1 MDKMNPSFLVNNR
14 KPPKSKISDLLPS
27 NIIDEIEISTPPKE
41 TLSYNKLLSK
51 GTSQNTSKSA
61 KYSSDST
68 IEDVPPKL
76 HHPKVQRKVY
86 SSSKNLM
93 YSNLN
98 NQFTSNSFK
107 NINNFS
113 MVNNNIGYN
122 DCNNNNNNT
131 MGLRIPIQPRT
142 VYSDQYNMAHIMNR
156 GLYDGKPN
164 NQIIAPFYI
173 NNNRNNSGSNCTY
186 LGIQN
191 NNYGYSNV
199 NGNINANNSNNSF
212 QHNHNFSNYNHQ
224 NQALLE
230 NQVES
235 CITQLQQFQFQYGQ
249 LNQGQGVPFPISIL
263 IEKTGPTVFL
273 QLIKTSKGSRFF
285 QKILSN
291 SPPTQTEIDLV
302 LQIIT
307 INIEEVICDYYGN
320 YFLQKF
326 LPYCSFK
333 HRILLYSFIKPNFLF
348 IANDICGN
356 HSLQSLIML
365 QNSKEEENIIKEC
378 LENNLDTLTVG
389 ANSSHVV
396 EKVIKVVKEP
406 NRDYINTYIISNLI
420 DLCLDSHGI
429 CVVKEFIDNTQSEC
443 YIKAIISIFELE
455 TNKLTYDQYGNFGIQ
470 EVIKVYGF
478 IHCKKI
484 ISKIVD
490 HIVEFSVF
498 KFSSNVV
505 DFVID
510 YLRKK
515 NFSKFCHALNK
526 IFVEETNLSEM
537 LKSKYATYV
546 IENCLCILDS
556 LEDEENLSEL
566 KEKIIASLNE
576 IPNVKE
582 KKKIYKFLKNM
593 NEKNKMNNN
602 NNVWNKQII

>member
-1 MDKMNPSFLVNNR
+1 MDKINPSFSVKNR
-14 KPPKSKISDLLPS
+14 KHPKSKISDLLPS
-27 NIIDEIEISTPPKE
+27 NIIDEIDISSTPKAS
-41 TLSYNKLLSK
+41 LSYNNLSAK
-51 GTSQNTSKSA
+51 GVSQNTSKSA

-68 IEDVPPKL
+68 IEEVPPKL
-76 HHPKVQRKVY
+76 HNPKMQRKVY

-93 YSNLN
+93 YNNLSNH
-98 NQFTSNSFK
+98 FTSNSFK
-107 NINNFS
+107 NMNNFS
-113 MVNNNIGYN
+113 MINNNIGFNDYN
-122 DCNNNNNNT
+122 NKNP

-142 VYSDQYNMAHIMNR
+142 VYSDQYIMAHMMNR

-173 NNNRNNSGSNCTY
+173 NNYRNNGGSNCPY

-191 NNYGYSNV
+191 NNYRYSNV
-199 NGNINANNSNNSF
+199 NGNMNTNNNSIQNNP
-212 QHNHNFSNYNHQ
+212 NYSNYNQ
-224 NQALLE
+224 QSQALLE

-235 CITQLQQFQFQYGQ
+235 FIAQLQQFQFQYGQ
-249 LNQGQGVPFPISIL
+249 SMQGQGVPFPLSLL
-263 IEKTGPTVFL
+263 IEKTGPTIFV
-273 QLIKTSKGSRFF
+273 QLIKTSKGSRFL

-291 SPPTQTEIDLV
+291 SPPTQTEIDLI

-326 LPYCSFK
+326 IPYCSFK

-378 LENNLDTLTVG
+378 LENNLETLTVG

-396 EKVIKVVKEP
+396 QKVIKAVKEP

-443 YIKAIISIFELE
+443 YIKAVVSIFELE

-470 EVIKVYGF
+470 EVIKVYGLT
-478 IHCKKI
+478 HCKKI
-484 ISKIVD
+484 VSKIVD
-490 HIVEFSVF
+490 HIVDFSVF

-515 NFSKFCHALNK
+515 NFSKFCHVLNK
-526 IFVEETNLSEM
+526 IFIEDNNLSEM

-546 IENCLCILDS
+546 IENCLSILDS
-556 LEDEENLSEL
+556 LENGENISEL
-566 KEKIIASLNE
+566 KDKIIVSLNE

-582 KKKIYKFLKNM
+582 KKKIYKFIRSIND
-593 NEKNKMNNN
+593 KNKMNN

>member
-1 MDKMNPSFLVNNR
+1 MDKINPSFSVKNR
-14 KPPKSKISDLLPS
+14 KHPKSKISDLLPS
-27 NIIDEIEISTPPKE
+27 NIIDEIDISSTPKAS
-41 TLSYNKLLSK
+41 LSYNNLSAK
-51 GTSQNTSKSA
+51 GVSQNTSKSA

-68 IEDVPPKL
+68 IEEVPPKL
-76 HHPKVQRKVY
+76 HNPKMQRKVY

-93 YSNLN
+93 YNNLSNH
-98 NQFTSNSFK
+98 FTSNSFK
-107 NINNFS
+107 NMNNFS
-113 MVNNNIGYN
+113 MINNNIGFNDYN
-122 DCNNNNNNT
+122 NKNP

-142 VYSDQYNMAHIMNR
+142 VYSDQYIMAHMMNR

-173 NNNRNNSGSNCTY
+173 NNNRNNGGSNCPY

-191 NNYGYSNV
+191 NNYRYSNV
-199 NGNINANNSNNSF
+199 NGNMNTNNNSIQNNP
-212 QHNHNFSNYNHQ
+212 NYSNYNQ
-224 NQALLE
+224 QSQALLE

-235 CITQLQQFQFQYGQ
+235 FIAQLQQFQFQYGQ
-249 LNQGQGVPFPISIL
+249 SMQGQGVPFPLSLL
-263 IEKTGPTVFL
+263 IEKTGPTIFV
-273 QLIKTSKGSRFF
+273 QLIKTSKGSRFL

-291 SPPTQTEIDLV
+291 SPPTQTEIDLI

-326 LPYCSFK
+326 IPYCSFK

-378 LENNLDTLTVG
+378 LENNLETLTVG

-396 EKVIKVVKEP
+396 QKVIKAVKEP

-443 YIKAIISIFELE
+443 YIKAVVSIFELE

-470 EVIKVYGF
+470 EVIKVYGLT
-478 IHCKKI
+478 HCKKI
-484 ISKIVD
+484 VSKIVD
-490 HIVEFSVF
+490 HIVDFSVF

-515 NFSKFCHALNK
+515 NFSKFCHVLNK
-526 IFVEETNLSEM
+526 IFIEDNNLSEM

-546 IENCLCILDS
+546 IENCLSILDS
-556 LEDEENLSEL
+556 LENGENISEL
-566 KEKIIASLNE
+566 KDKIIASLNE

-582 KKKIYKFLKNM
+582 KKKIYKFIRSIND
-593 NEKNKMNNN
+593 KNKMNN

>member
-1 MDKMNPSFLVNNR
+1 MDKINPSFSVKNR
-14 KPPKSKISDLLPS
+14 KHPKSKISDLLPS
-27 NIIDEIEISTPPKE
+27 NIIDEIDISSTPKAS
-41 TLSYNKLLSK
+41 LSYNNLSAK
-51 GTSQNTSKSA
+51 GVSQNTSKSA

-68 IEDVPPKL
+68 IEEVPPKL
-76 HHPKVQRKVY
+76 HNPKMQRKVY

-93 YSNLN
+93 YNNLSNH
-98 NQFTSNSFK
+98 FTSNSFK
-107 NINNFS
+107 NMNNFS
-113 MVNNNIGYN
+113 MINNNIGFNDYN
-122 DCNNNNNNT
+122 NKNP

-142 VYSDQYNMAHIMNR
+142 VYSDQYIMAHMMNR

-173 NNNRNNSGSNCTY
+173 NNNRNNGGSNCPY

-191 NNYGYSNV
+191 NNYRYSNV
-199 NGNINANNSNNSF
+199 NVNMNTNNNSIQNNP
-212 QHNHNFSNYNHQ
+212 NYSNYNQ
-224 NQALLE
+224 QSQALLE

-235 CITQLQQFQFQYGQ
+235 SIAQLQQFQFQYGQ
-249 LNQGQGVPFPISIL
+249 SMQGQGVPFPLSLL
-263 IEKTGPTVFL
+263 IEKTGPTTFV
-273 QLIKTSKGSRFF
+273 QLIKTSKGSRFL

-291 SPPTQTEIDLV
+291 SPPTQTEIDLI

-326 LPYCSFK
+326 IPYCSFK

-378 LENNLDTLTVG
+378 LENNLETLTVG

-396 EKVIKVVKEP
+396 QKVIKAVKEP

-443 YIKAIISIFELE
+443 YIKAVVSIFELE

-470 EVIKVYGF
+470 EVIKVYGLT
-478 IHCKKI
+478 HCKKI
-484 ISKIVD
+484 VSKIVD
-490 HIVEFSVF
+490 HIVDFSVF

-515 NFSKFCHALNK
+515 NFSKFCHVLNK
-526 IFVEETNLSEM
+526 ILIEDNNLSEM

-546 IENCLCILDS
+546 IENCLSILDS
-556 LEDEENLSEL
+556 LENGDNISEL
-566 KEKIIASLNE
+566 KDKIIVSLNE
-576 IPNVKE
+576 ISNVKE
-582 KKKIYKFLKNM
+582 KKKIY
-593 NEKNKMNNN
+593 
-602 NNVWNKQII
+602 

>member
-1 MDKMNPSFLVNNR
+1 MDKINPSFSVKNR
-14 KPPKSKISDLLPS
+14 KHPKSKISDLLPS
-27 NIIDEIEISTPPKE
+27 NIIDEIDISSTPKAS
-41 TLSYNKLLSK
+41 LSYNNLSAK
-51 GTSQNTSKSA
+51 GVSQNTSKSA

-68 IEDVPPKL
+68 IEEVPPKL
-76 HHPKVQRKVY
+76 HNPKMQRKVY

-93 YSNLN
+93 YNNLSNH
-98 NQFTSNSFK
+98 FTSNSFK
-107 NINNFS
+107 NMNNFS
-113 MVNNNIGYN
+113 MINNNIGFNDYN
-122 DCNNNNNNT
+122 NKNP

-142 VYSDQYNMAHIMNR
+142 VYSDQYIMAHMMNR

-173 NNNRNNSGSNCTY
+173 NNYRNNGGSNCPY

-191 NNYGYSNV
+191 NNYRYSNV
-199 NGNINANNSNNSF
+199 NGNMNTNNNSIQNNP
-212 QHNHNFSNYNHQ
+212 NYSNYNQ
-224 NQALLE
+224 QSQALLE

-235 CITQLQQFQFQYGQ
+235 FIAQLQQFQFQYGQ
-249 LNQGQGVPFPISIL
+249 SMQGQGVPFPLSLL
-263 IEKTGPTVFL
+263 IEKTGPTTFV
-273 QLIKTSKGSRFF
+273 QLIKTSKGSRFL

-291 SPPTQTEIDLV
+291 SPPTQTEIDLI

-326 LPYCSFK
+326 IPYCSFK

-378 LENNLDTLTVG
+378 LENNLETLTVG

-396 EKVIKVVKEP
+396 QKVIKAVKEP

-443 YIKAIISIFELE
+443 YIKAVVSIFELE

-470 EVIKVYGF
+470 EVIKVYGLT
-478 IHCKKI
+478 HCKKI
-484 ISKIVD
+484 VSKIVD
-490 HIVEFSVF
+490 HIVDFSVF

-515 NFSKFCHALNK
+515 NFSKFCHVLNK
-526 IFVEETNLSEM
+526 IFIEDNNLSEM

-546 IENCLCILDS
+546 IENCLSILDS
-556 LEDEENLSEL
+556 LENGENISEL
-566 KEKIIASLNE
+566 KDKIIVSLNE

-582 KKKIYKFLKNM
+582 KKKIYKFIRSIND
-593 NEKNKMNNN
+593 KNKMNN

>member
-1 MDKMNPSFLVNNR
+1 MDKINPSFSVKNR
-14 KPPKSKISDLLPS
+14 KHPKSKISDLLPS
-27 NIIDEIEISTPPKE
+27 NIIDEIDISSTPK
-41 TLSYNKLLSK
+41 TSLSYNNLSSK
-51 GTSQNTSKSA
+51 GVSQNTSKSA

-68 IEDVPPKL
+68 IEEVPPKL
-76 HHPKVQRKVY
+76 HNPKMQRKVY

-93 YSNLN
+93 YNNLSNH
-98 NQFTSNSFK
+98 FTSNSFK
-107 NINNFS
+107 NMNNFS
-113 MVNNNIGYN
+113 MINNNIGFNDYN
-122 DCNNNNNNT
+122 NKNP

-142 VYSDQYNMAHIMNR
+142 VYSDQYIMAHMMNR

-173 NNNRNNSGSNCTY
+173 NNNRNNGGSNCPY

-191 NNYGYSNV
+191 NNYRYSNV
-199 NGNINANNSNNSF
+199 NGNMNTNNNSIQNNP
-212 QHNHNFSNYNHQ
+212 NYSNYNQ
-224 NQALLE
+224 QSQALLE

-235 CITQLQQFQFQYGQ
+235 FIAQFQQFQFQYGQ
-249 LNQGQGVPFPISIL
+249 SMQGQGVPFPLSLL
-263 IEKTGPTVFL
+263 IEKTGPTIFV
-273 QLIKTSKGSRFF
+273 QLIKTSKGSRFL

-291 SPPTQTEIDLV
+291 SPPTQTEIDLI

-326 LPYCSFK
+326 IPYCSFK

-378 LENNLDTLTVG
+378 LENNLETLTVG

-396 EKVIKVVKEP
+396 QKVIKAVKEP

-443 YIKAIISIFELE
+443 YIKAVVSIFELE

-470 EVIKVYGF
+470 EVIKVYGLT
-478 IHCKKI
+478 HCKKI
-484 ISKIVD
+484 VSKIVD
-490 HIVEFSVF
+490 HIVDFSVF

-515 NFSKFCHALNK
+515 NFSKFCHVLNK
-526 IFVEETNLSEM
+526 IFIEDNNLSEM

-546 IENCLCILDS
+546 IENCLSILDS
-556 LEDEENLSEL
+556 LENGENISEL
-566 KEKIIASLNE
+566 KDKIIASLNE

-582 KKKIYKFLKNM
+582 KKKIYKFIRSIND
-593 NEKNKMNNN
+593 KNKMNN

>member
-1 MDKMNPSFLVNNR
+1 MDKINPSFSVNNR

-27 NIIDEIEISTPPKE
+27 NIIDEIDISSTPKAS
-41 TLSYNKLLSK
+41 LSYNNLSSK
-51 GTSQNTSKSA
+51 GVSQNTSKSA

-68 IEDVPPKL
+68 IEDVPQKL
-76 HHPKVQRKVY
+76 HNPKMQRKVY

-93 YSNLN
+93 YNNLSNH
-98 NQFTSNSFK
+98 FTSNSFK
-107 NINNFS
+107 NMNNFS
-113 MVNNNIGYN
+113 MINNNIGYN
-122 DCNNNNNNT
+122 DYNNKNP

-142 VYSDQYNMAHIMNR
+142 VYSDQYIMAHMMNR

-173 NNNRNNSGSNCTY
+173 NNNRNNGGSNCPY

-191 NNYGYSNV
+191 NNYRYSNV
-199 NGNINANNSNNSF
+199 NGNMNTNNNSIQNNP
-212 QHNHNFSNYNHQ
+212 NYSNYNQ
-224 NQALLE
+224 QSQALLE

-235 CITQLQQFQFQYGQ
+235 FIAQLQQFQFQYGQ
-249 LNQGQGVPFPISIL
+249 SMQGQGVPFPLSLL
-263 IEKTGPTVFL
+263 IEKTGPTIFV
-273 QLIKTSKGSRFF
+273 QLIKTSKGSRFL

-291 SPPTQTEIDLV
+291 SPPTQTEIDLI

-378 LENNLDTLTVG
+378 LENNLETLTVG

-396 EKVIKVVKEP
+396 QKVIKAVKEP

-443 YIKAIISIFELE
+443 YIKAVVSIFELE

-470 EVIKVYGF
+470 EVIKVYGLT
-478 IHCKKI
+478 HCKKI
-484 ISKIVD
+484 VSKIVD
-490 HIVEFSVF
+490 HIVDFSVF

-515 NFSKFCHALNK
+515 NFSKFCHVLNK
-526 IFVEETNLSEM
+526 IFIEDNNLSEM

-546 IENCLCILDS
+546 IENCLSILDS
-556 LEDEENLSEL
+556 LENGENISEL
-566 KEKIIASLNE
+566 KDKIIASLNE

-582 KKKIYKFLKNM
+582 KKKIYKFIRSI
-593 NEKNKMNNN
+593 NEKNKMNN

>member
-1 MDKMNPSFLVNNR
+1 MDKINPSFSVKNR
-14 KPPKSKISDLLPS
+14 KHPKSKISDLLPS
-27 NIIDEIEISTPPKE
+27 NIIDEIDISSTPKAS
-41 TLSYNKLLSK
+41 LSYNNLSAK
-51 GTSQNTSKSA
+51 GVSQNTSKSA

-68 IEDVPPKL
+68 IEEVPPKL
-76 HHPKVQRKVY
+76 HNPKMQRKVY

-93 YSNLN
+93 YNNLSNH
-98 NQFTSNSFK
+98 FTSNSFK
-107 NINNFS
+107 NMNNFS
-113 MVNNNIGYN
+113 MINNNIGFNDYN
-122 DCNNNNNNT
+122 NKNP

-142 VYSDQYNMAHIMNR
+142 VYSDQYIMAHMMNR

-173 NNNRNNSGSNCTY
+173 NNYRNNGGSNCPY

-191 NNYGYSNV
+191 NNYRYSNV
-199 NGNINANNSNNSF
+199 NGNMNTNNNSIQNNP
-212 QHNHNFSNYNHQ
+212 NYSNYNQ
-224 NQALLE
+224 QSQALLE

-235 CITQLQQFQFQYGQ
+235 FIAQLQQFQFQYGQ
-249 LNQGQGVPFPISIL
+249 SMQGQGVPFPLSLL
-263 IEKTGPTVFL
+263 IEKTGPTTFV
-273 QLIKTSKGSRFF
+273 QLIKTSKGSRFL

-291 SPPTQTEIDLV
+291 SPPTQTEIDLI

-326 LPYCSFK
+326 IPYCSFK

-378 LENNLDTLTVG
+378 LENNLETLTVG

-396 EKVIKVVKEP
+396 QKVIKAVKEP

-443 YIKAIISIFELE
+443 YIKAVVSIFELE

-470 EVIKVYGF
+470 EVIKVYGLT
-478 IHCKKI
+478 HCKKI
-484 ISKIVD
+484 VSKIVD
-490 HIVEFSVF
+490 HIVDFSVF

-515 NFSKFCHALNK
+515 NFSKFCHVLNK
-526 IFVEETNLSEM
+526 IFIEDNNLSEM

-546 IENCLCILDS
+546 IENCLSILDS
-556 LEDEENLSEL
+556 LENGENISEL
-566 KEKIIASLNE
+566 KDKIIVSLNE

-582 KKKIYKFLKNM
+582 KKKIYKFIRSINDKNRM
-593 NEKNKMNNN
+593 NN

>member
-1 MDKMNPSFLVNNR
+1 MDKINPSFSVKNR
-14 KPPKSKISDLLPS
+14 KHPKSKISDLLPS
-27 NIIDEIEISTPPKE
+27 NIIDEIDISSTPKAS
-41 TLSYNKLLSK
+41 LSYNNLSAK
-51 GTSQNTSKSA
+51 GVSQNTSKSA

-68 IEDVPPKL
+68 IEEVPPKL
-76 HHPKVQRKVY
+76 HNPKMQRKVY

-93 YSNLN
+93 YNNLSNH
-98 NQFTSNSFK
+98 FTSNSFK
-107 NINNFS
+107 NMNNFS
-113 MVNNNIGYN
+113 MINNNIGFNDYN
-122 DCNNNNNNT
+122 NKNP

-142 VYSDQYNMAHIMNR
+142 VYSDQYIMAHMMNR

-173 NNNRNNSGSNCTY
+173 NNYRNNGGSNCPY

-191 NNYGYSNV
+191 NNYRYSNV
-199 NGNINANNSNNSF
+199 NGNMNTNNNSIQNNP
-212 QHNHNFSNYNHQ
+212 NYSNYNQ
-224 NQALLE
+224 QSQALLE

-235 CITQLQQFQFQYGQ
+235 FIAQLQQFQFQYGQ
-249 LNQGQGVPFPISIL
+249 SMQGQGVPFPLSLL
-263 IEKTGPTVFL
+263 IEKTGPTIFV
-273 QLIKTSKGSRFF
+273 QLIKTSKGSRFL

-291 SPPTQTEIDLV
+291 SPPTQTEIDLI

-326 LPYCSFK
+326 IPYCSFK

-378 LENNLDTLTVG
+378 LENNLETLTVG

-396 EKVIKVVKEP
+396 QKVIKAVKEP

-429 CVVKEFIDNTQSEC
+429 CVVKEFIENTQSEC
-443 YIKAIISIFELE
+443 YIKAVVSIFELE

-470 EVIKVYGF
+470 EVIKVYGLT
-478 IHCKKI
+478 HCKKI
-484 ISKIVD
+484 VSKIVD
-490 HIVEFSVF
+490 HIVDFSVF

-515 NFSKFCHALNK
+515 NFSKFCHVLNK
-526 IFVEETNLSEM
+526 IFIEDNNLSEM

-546 IENCLCILDS
+546 IENCLSILDS
-556 LEDEENLSEL
+556 LENGENISEL
-566 KEKIIASLNE
+566 KDKIIVSLNE

-582 KKKIYKFLKNM
+582 KKKIYKFIRSIND
-593 NEKNKMNNN
+593 KNKMNN